1 MMTLE
6 ELRFLSND
14 ELATLAEAIQQE
26 KDKRDNEYFNQLYDN
41 LKEAIFAIWDAGYS
55 IQYDD
60 YNTVTVIEDVGNLIL
75 TGCSNS

>member
-26 KDKRDNEYFNQLYDN
+26 KDKRDNDYRLLLLRN
-41 LKEAIFAIWDAGYS
+41 LKEAILAIWDAGYD
-55 IQYDD
+55 IQYEDCEAVTPITD
-60 YNTVTVIEDVGNLIL
+60 IYNFRLV
-75 TGCSNS
+75 

>member
-14 ELATLAEAIQQE
+14 ELETLAEAVQQE

-55 IQYDD
+55 IQYENHDM
-60 YNTVTVIEDVGNLIL
+60 VTDIEDVDDLIL
-75 TGCSNS
+75 VNSSNS

>member
-26 KDKRDNEYFNQLYDN
+26 KDKREDERFNQLYSN

-55 IQYDD
+55 IQYDN
-60 YNTVTVIEDVGNLIL
+60 YEGATVIEDVDNLIL
-75 TGCSNS
+75 TGFPES

>member
-41 LKEAIFAIWDAGYS
+41 LKEAIYAIWDAGYS

-60 YNTVTVIEDVGNLIL
+60 YNTVTVIEDVDNLTL
-75 TGCSNS
+75 TSCSNS

>member
-6 ELRFLSND
+6 ELRVLSND

-60 YNTVTVIEDVGNLIL
+60 YNNVTVIEDIDNLVLVGS
-75 TGCSNS
+75 SNN

>member
-14 ELATLAEAIQQE
+14 ELATLTEAIQQE
-26 KDKRDNEYFNQLYDN
+26 RDKRDNEYFNQLYDN
-41 LKEAIFAIWDAGYS
+41 LKEAIFAIWEAGYS

-60 YNTVTVIEDVGNLIL
+60 YNTVTVIEDIDNLIL
-75 TGCSNS
+75 TDSSNS

>member
-60 YNTVTVIEDVGNLIL
+60 YNTVTVIEDVDNITL

>member
-60 YNTVTVIEDVGNLIL
+60 YNNVTVIEDIDNLVLVGS
-75 TGCSNS
+75 SNN

>member
-1 MMTLE
+1 MTLE

-14 ELATLAEAIQQE
+14 ELETLAEAVQQE

-55 IQYDD
+55 IQYENHDM
-60 YNTVTVIEDVGNLIL
+60 VTDIEDVDDLIL
-75 TGCSNS
+75 VNSSNS

>member
-55 IQYDD
+55 IQYENHDM
-60 YNTVTVIEDVGNLIL
+60 VTDIEDVGDLIL
-75 TGCSNS
+75 VSSSNS

>member
-26 KDKRDNEYFNQLYDN
+26 KDKRDNEYFNQLYNN

-60 YNTVTVIEDVGNLIL
+60 YNTVTVIEDVGNFIL

>member
-60 YNTVTVIEDVGNLIL
+60 YNNVTAIEDIDNLVLVGS
-75 TGCSNS
+75 SNS

>member
-26 KDKRDNEYFNQLYDN
+26 KDKRENEYFNQLYDN

>member
-60 YNTVTVIEDVGNLIL
+60 YNNVTVIEDIDNLVLVGS
-75 TGCSNS
+75 SNS